1 MDGYVRVA
9 AVSDFREGYVRC
21 FDVDGV
27 DVGVV
32 SHQGRFYAFAGHC
45 THARYSFDW
54 TRVRP
59 DDLIVCS
66 SHYSWFELATGKALE
81 GPATEDLAVYNVRV
95 EGEDVLVD
103 LQPVDTG

>member
-1 MDGYVRVA
+1 MAGYVRVA
-9 AVSDFREGYVRC
+9 SVSDFREDFVRT

-27 DVGVV
+27 HVGVV
-32 SHQGRFYAFAGHC
+32 RHEGRFYAFSGYC

-66 SHYSWFELATGKALE
+66 SHYSWFELATGKAID
-81 GPATEDLAVYNVRV
+81 GPATEDLLIYNVRV
-95 EGEDVLVD
+95 EGDDVLVD
-103 LQPVDTG
+103 PDPVS